1 MQAAGGVVNR
11 LGGEGEV
18 EVLLVHRPRYDDWT
32 LPKGKLEPGE
42 THEQAAVREVEEE
55 TGFHCEL
62 GRELP
67 STSYHD
73 SKGRPKTVRY
83 WAMRPLAGSFL
94 PHREVDEIRWLSL
107 QAARELLSHRHDDDV
122 LQAFAEGDR

>member
-1 MQAAGGVVNR
+1 VQAAGGVVNR
-11 LGGEGEV
+11 LGGEGEF

-32 LPKGKLEPGE
+32 IPKGKLEPGE

-73 SKGRPKTVRY
+73 SKGRPKTV
-83 WAMRPLAGSFL
+83 L

-107 QAARELLSHRHDDDV
+107 RAARELLSHRHDHDV